1 MKIYLIP
8 LTLLLI
14 SLGTS
19 RAFQD
24 ATRTDQEQ
32 LRYIFGEYI
41 IGWQAGDAERLRNVF
56 DDSGYILWVS
66 GNTDG
71 ETLNAMTFGEALER
85 RKPQPLYGTEWEILD
100 LDIIDG
106 ELAYGKLY
114 ISRENGSYIDVLV
127 CQKINGTWKIVTKTF
142 VVR

>member
-1 MKIYLIP
+1 MKAYLIP

-14 SLGTS
+14 SLDTS
-19 RAFQD
+19 LAFQD

-32 LRYIFGEYI
+32 LRYVFSEYI
-41 IGWQAGDAERLRNVF
+41 AGWRMGDTERLRNVF

-66 GNTDG
+66 GNTDD
-71 ETLNAMTFGEALER
+71 ETLNAMTFGKALER
-85 RKPQPLYGTEWEILD
+85 RKPQPSYGTEWEILD

-106 ELAYGKLY
+106 ELAHGKLY